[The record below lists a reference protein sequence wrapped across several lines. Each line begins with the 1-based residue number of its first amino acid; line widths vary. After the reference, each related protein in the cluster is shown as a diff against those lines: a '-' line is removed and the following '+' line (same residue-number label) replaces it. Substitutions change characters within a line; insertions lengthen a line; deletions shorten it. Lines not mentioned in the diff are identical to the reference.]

1 MTKDELIN
9 KIDSHAIDEEIKISL
24 MEDVADLDLG
34 EDIHADYDDVVR
46 ERDEYRE
53 KYEEIRESY
62 KKRFMS
68 SDDPKDDPE
77 ETDEDEEKIIDI
89 KEI

>member
-9 KIDSHAIDEEIKISL
+9 KIDSYAIDEEIKINL
-24 MEDVADLDLG
+24 MEDVTDLDPG

-46 ERDEYRE
+46 ERDEYRG

-62 KKRFMS
+62 KKRFMT

-77 ETDEDEEKIIDI
+77 EIDEDEEKIIDI